1 MSDAAPRLYAR
12 SVAEQRV
19 HLCFCGVGDKQ
30 RALDKVCDVL
40 CQHHGAS
47 VVRVCVPALANLRQ
61 TRRGASSLT
70 LTLLRSVAMLAAH
83 EAAPHDPA
91 DPPPSPAAVL
101 AMGRDAL
108 RALLRAQCARLAAA
122 RPRALLVL
130 ALDGAD
136 HDLVDTSRGAADA
149 LVFLAALPAVALLAT
164 ADTLRGDALRR
175 VLWTFVRADTFVPHP
190 PWKLS
195 SRAIPDPACAPA
207 TTTSTPTPAAPDDVP
222 APATDG
228 CGAGEDGAPEQL
240 GHLSRVQVRLLRLVD
255 RLCAQDEE
263 LYAQQQQQQQQQQQ
277 GARGGAV
284 RRRRGRVDTQ
294 SVKLAAKAGGLFHSG
309 ARAEENL
316 TDLVRAGLVV
326 QCADSALRGVA
337 FWQTTDI
344 GERAVLHLE
353 REEALQRQRSRAE
366 EASGSE
372 SSSSASSSAASM
384 SDSDGEGAAE

>member
-1 MSDAAPRLYAR
+1 MCTLETYEEVDAWCCAQTA
-12 SVAEQRV
+12 
-19 HLCFCGVGDKQ
+19 
-30 RALDKVCDVL
+30 
-40 CQHHGAS
+40 GAG
-47 VVRVCVPALANLRQ
+47 
-61 TRRGASSLT
+61 GAT
-70 LTLLRSVAMLAAH
+70 
-83 EAAPHDPA
+83 D
-91 DPPPSPAAVL
+91 PSPSAALPPLRLQQAETGADGRRHWCGRRAYPILL
-101 AMGRDAL
+101 A
-108 RALLRAQCARLAAA
+108 C
-122 RPRALLVL
+122 PRALLVL

-149 LVFLAALPAVALLAT
+149 LVFLSALPAVALLAT

-207 TTTSTPTPAAPDDVP
+207 TTTSTAPAPEDVP

-228 CGAGEDGAPEQL
+228 CGVGEDGAPEQL

-255 RLCAQDEE
+255 RLCTQDEE
-263 LYAQQQQQQQQQQQ
+263 LYAQQQQQQQ

-344 GERAVLHLE
+344 GERAVRHLE

-384 SDSDGEGAAE
+384 SDSDEEGAAE